1 MEGLESLDFGSLRS
15 LESLESFESW
25 EAWKAWRI
33 GAASEAARSR
43 VSRNVIMQS
52 GGWSSSAVDTY
63 MRVQDAGF
71 RSCRYLLE
79 GE

>member
-1 MEGLESLDFGSLRS
+1 

-33 GAASEAARSR
+33 GATSEAARSR

-52 GGWSSSAVDTY
+52 GGWRSSAVDTY
-63 MRVQDAGF
+63 LRVQDAGV
-71 RSCRYLLE
+71 RVVDALL
-79 GE
+79 